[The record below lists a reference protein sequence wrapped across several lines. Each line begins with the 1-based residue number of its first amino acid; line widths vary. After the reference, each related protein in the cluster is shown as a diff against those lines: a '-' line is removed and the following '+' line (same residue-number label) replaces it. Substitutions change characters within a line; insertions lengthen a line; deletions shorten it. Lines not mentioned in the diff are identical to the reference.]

1 MKISTLELIRMMWRW
16 EEWRHFDRL
25 CITNGEVF
33 MVAEFGLTVTRVKR
47 LNGLLV
53 PTVDVVW
60 ECNLLTYFITRPFF
74 YRLVRKLNQR
84 KP

>member
-16 EEWRHFDRL
+16 EEWRHLDTYFISNGKTVM
-25 CITNGEVF
+25 IT
-33 MVAEFGLTVTRVKR
+33 EFGMTAWNPGEGETFTSGERI
-47 LNGLLV
+47 
-53 PTVDVVW
+53 W
-60 ECNLLTYFITRPFF
+60 ACNLLTYFITRPFF